1 MFLFGHLAGMA
12 VLNGYIQ
19 SRSDLTLP
27 QFGLVL
33 STGAVTA
40 LVVNLILRRT
50 GLKVSGATGLMMLAF
65 SVWLPVLAFS
75 VWLPVLA
82 QGLPALLLA
91 YSMQGAA
98 SRIALAGLYRAVTA
112 IQRQWVGNGN
122 ATLLL
127 ESKAGFGLGES
138 FFLNAMVTHWTGEA
152 RWAAGMAL
160 LVGIP
165 CGLWLRGKLPDWTS
179 VAVPLERKA
188 VGTGHAPLAVAF
200 AAYCAE
206 VFTITQATA
215 WSSVL
220 ARTLRFG
227 SAELPPL
234 VAAGVLSVVFWMVV
248 GGVRYLSGR
257 HETLDLRRVVLGGH
271 LLCLI
276 AVVGAMVTPESAGPL
291 MLFYALL
298 GAGIACFVPFA
309 LQIISMHAR
318 AGEMADR
325 LALLGPVMS
334 VGVHM
339 VTGNFAAYHH
349 WFVLAALGMS
359 LVAAVRGLRA

>member
-19 SRSDLTLP
+19 SRSGLTLP
-27 QFGLVL
+27 EFGLVL

-40 LVVNLILRRT
+40 LLVNLYLKRT
-50 GLKVSGATGLMMLAF
+50 GTKVSGATGLMMLAF
-65 SVWLPVLAFS
+65 A

-82 QGLPALLLA
+82 QGLPALLVA

-98 SRIALAGLYRAVTA
+98 SRIALSGLYRAITS
-112 IQRQWVGNGN
+112 IQRQWTGAGN

-127 ESKAGFGLGES
+127 ESMAGFGLGES
-138 FFLNAMVTHWTGEA
+138 FFMNAMVTHWTGEA

-160 LVGIP
+160 VIGIP
-165 CGLWLRGKLPDWTS
+165 AGFWLRGKLPDWTGEA
-179 VAVPLERKA
+179 VAGAPRKS

-215 WSSVL
+215 WSGVL
-220 ARTLRFG
+220 AKALRFG

-234 VAAGVLSVVFWMVV
+234 VAAGVLSGVFWMVV
-248 GGVRYLSGR
+248 GGVRYTAGR
-257 HETLDLRRVVLGGH
+257 YETLDLRRVVMAGNV
-271 LLCLI
+271 LCI
-276 AVVGAMVTPESAGPL
+276 VAVVGAMVTPESAGPL
-291 MLFYALL
+291 MFFYALL

-309 LQIISMHAR
+309 LQIISMHPR
-318 AGEMADR
+318 AGEMADYM
-325 LALLGPVMS
+325 AMLGPVMS

-339 VTGNFAAYHH
+339 VTGNFAGQHH
-349 WFVLAALGMS
+349 WFVLGALGIS
-359 LVAAVRGLRA
+359 LVAAVRGLRG

>member
-19 SRSDLTLP
+19 SRSGLSLP

-40 LVVNLILRRT
+40 LVVNLFLRRT

-65 SVWLPVLAFS
+65 A

-82 QGLPALLLA
+82 QGLPALLVA

-112 IQRQWVGNGN
+112 IQRQWVGEGN

-127 ESKAGFGLGES
+127 ESMAGFGLGES
-138 FFLNAMVTHWTGEA
+138 FFMNAVVTQWTGEA
-152 RWAAGMAL
+152 RFAAGLAL
-160 LVGIP
+160 VVGIP
-165 CGLWLRGKLPDWTS
+165 CGWWLQGKLPDWTGGGVE
-179 VAVPLERKA
+179 VAKRA

-215 WSSVL
+215 WSGIL
-220 ARTLRFG
+220 ARSLRIG
-227 SAELPPL
+227 SAVLPPL
-234 VAAGVLSVVFWMVV
+234 VAAGVLSGVFWLVV
-248 GGVRYLSGR
+248 GSVRYLSGR
-257 HETLDLRRVVLGGH
+257 HETLDLRRVVLVGNV
-271 LLCLI
+271 LCVI

-334 VGVHM
+334 VGVHT
-339 VTGNFAAYHH
+339 VTGNFAGQHH
-349 WFVLAALGMS
+349 WFVLGALGVS
-359 LVAAVRGLRA
+359 LVAALRGVRG